1 MCWVSHTIN
10 HCFLDG
16 PGAPASFQQGG
27 HRPTRRGGTFMGQ
40 VIGMKAFHRKNGWIY
55 GGFMVD
61 LCHCTRVRVHAR
73 TLKSVKA
80 AKAAKP
86 PWNAQ
91 AAKPQS
97 PHLHSADFY
106 NMLC

>member
-55 GGFMVD
+55 GGCMWIYGGYMVDLWWIYGGFMMDLWWIYSGFMVD
-61 LCHCTRVRVHAR
+61 LWWIDGGFMRIYGG
-73 TLKSVKA
+73 
-80 AKAAKP
+80 
-86 PWNAQ
+86 
-91 AAKPQS
+91 
-97 PHLHSADFY
+97 F
-106 NMLC
+106 M